1 MARFLV
7 VEDFPP
13 LASAIRW
20 AIVGGG
26 HTVVNCPTVK
36 ATLSSQD
43 SFDHAVLDIDL
54 PDGNGVELAEQLCR
68 EDRVGSVVFFTG
80 TRDRELLERA
90 AMMGLVVDKAAG
102 CKCLMSAI
110 AQLTQPGTYKMA
122 AVVGGSNEAV
132 LESSNRSGTR
142 RKVDESR

>member
-20 AIVGGG
+20 AVVGAG
-26 HTVVNCPTVK
+26 HTVVNCHTVK
-36 ATLSSQD
+36 ATLSLQG

-54 PDGNGVELAEQLCR
+54 PDGNGVDLAEQLCM
-68 EDRVGSVVFFTG
+68 ENRVASVVFFTG

-90 AMMGLVVDKAAG
+90 ARMGLVVDKAAG
-102 CKCLMSAI
+102 CKCLLSAV
-110 AQLTQPGTYKMA
+110 AQLAHPGTYRMV
-122 AVVGGSNEAV
+122 AVVGGSDEVV

-142 RKVDESR
+142 RKVDEPR

>member
-1 MARFLV
+1 MARFLL

-20 AIVGGG
+20 AIVGAG

-36 ATLSSQD
+36 ATLSLRD

-68 EDRVGSVVFFTG
+68 EDRIGSVVFFTG

-90 AMMGLVVDKAAG
+90 ARMGLVVDKAAG

-110 AQLTQPGTYKMA
+110 AQLTQPGTYRMV

-132 LESSNRSGTR
+132 LEPSNRSGTR
-142 RKVDESR
+142 RKVDETR

>member
-20 AIVGGG
+20 ALVGAG
-26 HTVVNCPTVK
+26 HTAVNCHTVK
-36 ATLSSQD
+36 ATLSLQD
-43 SFDHAVLDIDL
+43 SFDYAVLDIDM
-54 PDGNGVELAEQLCR
+54 PDGNGIDLAEQLCR
-68 EDRVGSVVFFTG
+68 ENRVASLVFFTG

-90 AMMGLVVDKAAG
+90 ARMGLVVDKAAG

-110 AQLTQPGTYKMA
+110 AQLTQPGTYRMV
-122 AVVGGSNEAV
+122 AVVGGSDEV
-132 LESSNRSGTR
+132 VIESSNRSGTR
-142 RKVDESR
+142 RKVDEPR